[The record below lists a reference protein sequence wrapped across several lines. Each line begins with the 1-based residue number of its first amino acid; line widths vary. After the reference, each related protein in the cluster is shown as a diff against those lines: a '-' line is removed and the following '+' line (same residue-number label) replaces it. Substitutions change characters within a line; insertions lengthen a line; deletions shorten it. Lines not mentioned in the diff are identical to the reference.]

1 MALSLAI
8 PAAIK
13 GISIGR
19 LLIAAYMA
27 SMGLDVAGRV
37 GKYGLERRQVDLQA
51 QMAKAQ
57 IGATKMSV
65 RESRARSKEYIAA
78 LMKAKREEAGETRE
92 LMAMQ
97 SFTQSQD
104 RQMALVM
111 QAMQALSQRPGAP
124 TQAPGGGG
132 MLGLMR
138 GGF

>member
-1 MALSLAI
+1 MPL
-8 PAAIK
+8 PAAIA
-13 GISIGR
+13 GISIGK
-19 LLIAAYMA
+19 LLLGAYLA

-37 GKYGLERRQVDLQA
+37 GKYGLERRQMDVQA
-51 QMAKAQ
+51 QMVKAQ
-57 IGATKMSV
+57 MGATKMSV
-65 RESRARSKEYIAA
+65 KESRARSKEYIAA
-78 LMKAKREEAGETRE
+78 LLKAKREEAGETRE

-111 QAMQALSQRPGAP
+111 QAMQAISQRPGAP
-124 TQAPGGGG
+124 TQTPGGG